1 MKKARAANTD
11 GVKNNQNVKVVYP
24 VPTAKINPNN
34 TIQKQHIAN
43 LTVYRSGS
51 SGRVLFVESGRAQ

>member
-24 VPTAKINPNN
+24 VPSPKINPSS
-34 TIQKQHIAN
+34 TIQKQRIAN
-43 LTVYRSGS
+43 LTLYRSGS